1 MDTPL
6 GKFMLLDS
14 EDPEETRKCLAGLF
28 GECRFRAGPASK
40 VRVHARRT
48 KNFTVAYVGC
58 SAAADLWVGCTRRH
72 FLISIPVTGRA
83 AVAGERRSLPLRER
97 RGHVCNPGSVL
108 EARWPR
114 EFAQLLVIIDRGVL
128 EMRLSA
134 MLGCALPQPL
144 RFEETLNTGRQPAK
158 GWYDALTAYVGSL
171 DDTDSALE
179 IEAVAD
185 AVEQG
190 LMTTFLASQK
200 HNYWD
205 VVTGEA
211 KLVSSRTIREAT
223 RLIDGQP
230 HRHHSVTS
238 LAREL
243 GVSVR
248 ALEKGFK
255 RHLATT
261 PNAYLRDVRLERAH
275 ADLSAGEPDTVTVA
289 QVAQRHG
296 FFHFGRFAATYRD
309 RFGEA
314 PSHTLRRLAGPFRSG
329 YG

>member
-1 MDTPL
+1 MDRPL
-6 GKFMLLDS
+6 GNYTLLVS
-14 EDPEETRKCLAGLF
+14 EDPDEMGKALAGLL
-28 GECRFRAGPASK
+28 GESRLRSNSAPEGSTG
-40 VRVHARRT
+40 RVHARQT
-48 KNFTVAYVGC
+48 KNFTVAYIEYP
-58 SAAADLWVGCTRRH
+58 AAAGLRVEFPRRR

-83 AVAGERRSLPLRER
+83 AVSSGKRKLHIRDR
-97 RGHVCNPGSVL
+97 RGYVANPGAAMEL
-108 EARWPR
+108 RWTQ
-114 EFAQLLVIIDRGVL
+114 EFAQLMVVIDRGVL

-134 MLGCALPQPL
+134 MLGRALPQPL
-144 RFEETLNTGRQPAK
+144 RFEEVLNLGRQPAK
-158 GWYDALTAYVGSL
+158 GWYDALAAYLGSL

-179 IEAVAD
+179 IDVVAD
-185 AVEQG
+185 SVEQG

-230 HRHHSVTS
+230 HRNHSVAS

-261 PNAYLRDVRLERAH
+261 PNAYLRDVRLQRAH
-275 ADLSAGEPDTVTVA
+275 ADLASGEPDVVTVA

-314 PSHTLRRLAGPFRSG
+314 PSHTLRRLVVPFR
-329 YG
+329 

>member
-6 GKFMLLDS
+6 GKFMLLVS
-14 EDPEETRKCLAGLF
+14 EDPEEIRTCLAGLF
-28 GECRFRAGPASK
+28 GECRFRARSASK

-48 KNFTVAYVGC
+48 KNFTVAYVAC
-58 SAAADLWVGCTRRH
+58 PAAAELRIGCTRQH
-72 FLISIPVTGRA
+72 FLIAVPVTGRA
-83 AVAGERRSLPLRER
+83 AITGE
-97 RGHVCNPGSVL
+97 VCNPGSVL
-108 EARWPR
+108 EARWSR
-114 EFAQLLVIIDRGVL
+114 EFAQLMVIIDRGVL

-134 MLGCALPQPL
+134 MLGRALPQPL

-179 IEAVAD
+179 IEAVAES
-185 AVEQG
+185 VEQG

-230 HRHHSVTS
+230 HRHHSVKS

-275 ADLSAGEPDTVTVA
+275 ADLSAGEPDAVTVA
-289 QVAQRHG
+289 QVARRHG

-314 PSHTLRRLAGPFRSG
+314 PSHTLRRLVGPFRSG